1 MSRNAGSTLEYW
13 KVLKE
18 KRDKEKKNF
27 GTKDDV
33 VLE

>member
-1 MSRNAGSTLEYW
+1 MRFTLEYW

-33 VLE
+33 VLEQEV